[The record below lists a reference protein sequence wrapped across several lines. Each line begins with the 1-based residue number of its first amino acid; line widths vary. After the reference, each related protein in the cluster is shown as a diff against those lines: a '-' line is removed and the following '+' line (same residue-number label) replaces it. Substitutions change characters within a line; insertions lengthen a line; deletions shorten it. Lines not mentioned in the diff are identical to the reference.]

1 MPLISISIKTQKMTP
16 EQVVQANLDAY
27 NTNDIEGFMQCFA
40 PQVTM
45 YSFET
50 GEQTAQGL
58 EAVRAIYEPYFKA
71 SPKLHSTILQRTVFV
86 NTIID
91 HESITGRYGSDEI
104 LELVLIYEVHDHKI
118 DKITVLRKTK

>member
-1 MPLISISIKTQKMTP
+1 MTP

-27 NTNDIEGFMQCFA
+27 NTNDIEGFMQYFSPHIA
-40 PQVTM
+40 M

-58 EAVRAIYEPYFKA
+58 EAVRAIYQPYFKA
-71 SPKLHSTILQRTVFV
+71 SPKLHSTILQRTVFG

-118 DKITVLRKTK
+118 DKITVLRRTE